1 LWVWVEVLRS
11 VVGLC
16 WSRRCLEL
24 LGISGS
30 LLYLCSSG
38 QSMSNDDDVV
48 SMSGGQLV
56 WIRGPRIL
64 DVVVGGLICSPTHLS
79 PDGK

>member
-1 LWVWVEVLRS
+1 
-11 VVGLC
+11 
-16 WSRRCLEL
+16 
-24 LGISGS
+24 
-30 LLYLCSSG
+30 
-38 QSMSNDDDVV
+38 MSNDDDVV